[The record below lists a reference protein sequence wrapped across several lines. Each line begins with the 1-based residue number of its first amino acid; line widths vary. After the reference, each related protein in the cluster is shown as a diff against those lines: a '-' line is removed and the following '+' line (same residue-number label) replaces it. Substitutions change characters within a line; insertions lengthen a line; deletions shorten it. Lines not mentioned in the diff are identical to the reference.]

1 MSSFTVS
8 IAGTKKILTMSSFLA
23 EDMNGKVILSV
34 AIPPFSRENKLVTYK
49 VNM

>member
-1 MSSFTVS
+1 MFSFTVS

-23 EDMNGKVILSV
+23 EDMNGKVILNV